1 MTNFLK
7 ALSIRSIQK
16 KQEHRLISIGVS
28 IYLIACVNLLPAIIS
43 TKADATIEQ
52 PATTDTTT
60 PNEPDT
66 KENIFGQRQFSLNA
80 CFEKADRDNKEIALA
95 SSNLAIDQ
103 AGVVIAK
110 ALPNPT
116 FNLTYGF
123 GPAWKYIIA
132 GNNEIF
138 GWNEEIQV
146 AGRRTKKV
154 GVARA
159 NYLQTAFEVEAVR
172 FDVHNRVRK
181 AYAELSIASAYF
193 KLINSQKH
201 TFFKLLDIAQ
211 KRYNA
216 GKAPGT
222 EVMQAKLNVVQLNT
236 QRNEAQSRLIIDSAQ
251 LAFLLG
257 DTPSSEEIISPDP
270 VSLYDLLAGKSNIV
284 PNPDTGIPPLEQ
296 LLPTAWHERKDLKA
310 AIQQAYQD
318 RKALTLAKT
327 QRIPDPFVG
336 FNYLFTTYAPYQTQ
350 YFTPQPNAH
359 KVPYSPGYMV
369 TVAEETPIFYH
380 YQGQVNQAKA
390 TWIQQLKQNDQIRA
404 QAAADIVTA
413 YEALSVNI
421 ENLHKFQRELLPAAL
436 QAAQLSRRSYEMGKT
451 DLSTAILAQQQYGQM
466 VSSYFDTA
474 VAYQSAWS
482 DMEKAVGLP
491 IKL

>member
-1 MTNFLK
+1 MINSRKYLSNGFVRQKPKHKRVLIGTGLRFIICIILLLTITSAK
-7 ALSIRSIQK
+7 AF
-16 KQEHRLISIGVS
+16 
-28 IYLIACVNLLPAIIS
+28 AA
-43 TKADATIEQ
+43 AEQ
-52 PATTDTTT
+52 PAIVGTNT
-60 PNEPDT
+60 PNEFGMQ
-66 KENIFGQRQFSLNA
+66 ENIFGQRQLSLHA

-172 FDVHNRVRK
+172 FDVHNRVRR
-181 AYAELSIASAYF
+181 AYAELSIATAYF
-193 KLINSQKH
+193 KLINSQEH

-216 GKAPGT
+216 GKGPGT

-236 QRNEAQSRLIIDSAQ
+236 QRNQAQSRLIIDSAQ

-336 FNYLFTTYAPYQTQ
+336 FNYLFSTYAPYQTQ

-380 YQGQVNQAKA
+380 YQGEVNQAKA
-390 TWIQQLKQNDQIRA
+390 TWIQQLKQNDQMRA
-404 QAAADIVTA
+404 QAAADIITA
-413 YEALSVNI
+413 YEALRVNI
-421 ENLHKFQRELLPAAL
+421 ENLHKFQHELLPAAL

-474 VAYQSAWS
+474 VAYQTAWS